1 MLSNSEFIVMLNQAA
16 TDRIELA
23 KLLNISDRQLSYIT
37 NVGAGCG
44 LIKVGSSL
52 VPFENKFP
60 KDTEL
65 YRCMTTKPS
74 EMTHQSANAGAGQT
88 SQSVNPARSKE
99 EEVLKK
105 IQDVCI
111 GNPEFGEMVKRYLAE

>member
-37 NVGAGCG
+37 NVDAGHG

-52 VPFENKFP
+52 VPFENNFP
-60 KDTEL
+60 KDTKL
-65 YRCMTTKPS
+65 YSLMKSKPGEGFFQQNLKDEPKPGMTKREQAILEKIREIARTPEEYEKLVDKYLKP
-74 EMTHQSANAGAGQT
+74 
-88 SQSVNPARSKE
+88 
-99 EEVLKK
+99 
-105 IQDVCI
+105 
-111 GNPEFGEMVKRYLAE
+111 AEG